1 MEPKKELLLPYCVA
15 GILLFVSVVCYAGF
29 SKEAPAEPER
39 SMFQSVAGK
48 VLFTHKAHTSES
60 GYSIACADCH
70 HHPEDEDENT
80 DESSDESSDENVDEN
95 ADESSDENADES
107 SDESSD
113 ENADE
118 NADENEDE
126 NVDENADAENEDSFL
141 GCAECHVMPKDGTM
155 AEACLECHEPDEFD
169 DLSSVL
175 KKSDALHEQCIGC
188 HKEEDAGPQECAQCH
203 VTYSF

>member
-70 HHPEDEDENT
+70 HHPEDEDE
-80 DESSDESSDENVDEN
+80 SSDESSDEN
-95 ADESSDENADES
+95 ADESSDENADE
-107 SDESSD
+107 
-113 ENADE
+113 NA
-118 NADENEDE
+118 DE

-141 GCAECHVMPKDGTM
+141 GCAECHVMPEDGTM

-188 HKEEDAGPQECAQCH
+188 HKDEDAGPQECAQCH